1 MVLEKKSKCLLSPR
15 YVVRW
20 CCMYENRLCRLLKR
34 HFNKFAFL
42 QRGSLMILLKNSK
55 YLSSLNFCKRDL
67 GFAVWCCC
75 FHKRR
80 LFNPRTYMQI
90 HTRST
95 RGVDG
100 PLPPRSFWFVAVF
113 RNDFTFSGWPLIFL
127 TRWGILYGWWRCWG
141 PVTSPTIIAILDFTK
156 NHQVLKFCPLRE
168 NSEKP

>member
-100 PLPPRSFWFVAVF
+100 PLPPGVF
-113 RNDFTFSGWPLIFL
+113 DLLQYFET
-127 TRWGILYGWWRCWG
+127 ILPSVDGLWSSWQDEVYYMGGGAAGDLWR
-141 PVTSPTIIAILDFTK
+141 
-156 NHQVLKFCPLRE
+156 HQQ
-168 NSEKP
+168 